1 MKMKRCP
8 KCGEEIPEGM
18 QFCLH
23 CMERI
28 EGTVEIRQ
36 TYHTNRWLWP
46 VILLCAAVL
55 AVGGFLLLRRQ
66 QTAPEHS
73 GIVLVTEEPLRTDLP
88 ENTETAQPE
97 STSESADTMLSQA
110 ETELPHSESSRQRE
124 SSSAA
129 RPVQETPQPQK
140 QDPAAS
146 PTETPQEKKQDSA
159 VREQESAQ
167 EQSRAA
173 EPSRADA
180 VVSSAPE
187 TPVMPE
193 TEPPEESPA
202 EQQEDAFETEF
213 RERLSHYGGSRI
225 LADTLTFDGDA
236 CQFDVKISLA
246 QIAADLT
253 VSSDRTAYTL
263 RLDTSRYDLTV
274 LSPVED
280 IIKEINALALD
291 YRYPLGYS
299 FDVKVINSAVQ
310 HPDEE
315 CTFTLDGM
323 KWILSTER
331 SGDAQPLTIRCEPD

>member
-73 GIVLVTEEPLRTDLP
+73 GIVLMTEEPLRTDMP
-88 ENTETAQPE
+88 ENTEAALPA
-97 STSESADTMLSQA
+97 STSASADTMLSQA

-124 SSSAA
+124 SSSAEK
-129 RPVQETPQPQK
+129 PVQDAQQGQK

-146 PTETPQEKKQDSA
+146 PAETPQEKKQDSA
-159 VREQESAQ
+159 VREQESTQEQSRAS

-173 EPSRADA
+173 E
-180 VVSSAPE
+180 SSAPD

-193 TEPPEESPA
+193 TEPPAELPA
-202 EQQEDAFETEF
+202 EPEDSFETVF

-263 RLDTSRYDLTV
+263 KLDTSRYDLTV

-331 SGDAQPLTIRCEPD
+331 SGDAQPLSIRCEPD